1 MASSIAACG
10 SAPIVVA
17 RIKPAPAPQHRIS
30 VSFSRRLGSPLRR
43 GAIASIGGSQ
53 WLRKQDCGIS
63 CKAKNLTEDEFEA
76 AVLKSELPVL
86 VDFWAEW
93 CGPCK
98 LVAPV
103 VDWASEEYAGKLEVY
118 KVDTDKS
125 PGLVEKYKLYGLPTL
140 VMFKNGGIVS
150 GSRREG
156 AITKAKIKS
165 YLDDFLQSVAA

>member
-1 MASSIAACG
+1 
-10 SAPIVVA
+10 
-17 RIKPAPAPQHRIS
+17 
-30 VSFSRRLGSPLRR
+30 
-43 GAIASIGGSQ
+43 
-53 WLRKQDCGIS
+53 
-63 CKAKNLTEDEFEA
+63 EDEFEA

-165 YLDDFLQSVAA
+165 YLDDFLQS